1 MPTLRTRLGGRWA
14 ISWQSTV
21 LGTALVIVLATATGG
36 GLGITDVFWR
46 DLPGW
51 FFAAFLAGVA
61 IVIYIGIANVT
72 VFRNRRAHPL
82 PVWVA
87 VVFHG
92 GIGLIFGVV
101 FLAIAGALG
110 LATGERGYQAVV
122 GYVLAGLWFCLT
134 MSLYL
139 EARDRYLRER
149 RALLEEAVVLEL
161 SQLHES
167 RIIER
172 LRAAVPNAQALTV
185 ETSSI
190 LPLNAWWS
198 WSSELREADSDTL
211 ERKVRRSAQEYFPSP
226 GPRALL
232 SQLWTDGTL
241 APISTAV
248 IVAIAYYRSAFG
260 AWGLWQGLATVA
272 LVCVVVAL
280 LLAGANRFTTSGPM
294 RLTLGLTLVIGAS
307 VLLLLPALTS
317 MGAAPAFGLGFA
329 LVVASAVF
337 VVLPA
342 GRRSLEAAY
351 ASTNANLRRHMDQR
365 RVEQAEI
372 ARELAQAATRAATES
387 PVNASAQPAVL
398 ACAAGLHKAANSGSS
413 IRLRS
418 ALEWS
423 VAVLEGDV
431 GDEQRETLAQTLGD
445 VTAPWLGLVQV
456 TLHTDPETG
465 RMTGALTKG
474 CRVLVE
480 EGLALACGR
489 SAADEVRVVVS
500 RCEGQ
505 SDTDKAMVSVE
516 IFHDGM
522 PLGPLDLPDD
532 SRLQADPNGDRL
544 FALVYADSF
553 DPA

>member
-1 MPTLRTRLGGRWA
+1 MPTLRSRLGGRWA

-61 IVIYIGIANVT
+61 IVVYIGIANVT
-72 VFRNRRAHPL
+72 VFRNRREHPL

-101 FLAIAGALG
+101 FLIIAGALD

-139 EARDRYLRER
+139 EARDRYLSER
-149 RALLEEAVVLEL
+149 QALLEEAVVLEL

-172 LRAAVPNAQALTV
+172 LRAAVPTTQTVTV

-198 WSSELREADSDTL
+198 WSNELREADSDTL
-211 ERKVRRSAQEYFPSP
+211 EGKVRRSAQEFFPSP

-232 SQLWTDGTL
+232 GQLWTDGTL

-248 IVAIAYYRSAFG
+248 IVAIAYYRAAIG
-260 AWGLWQGLATVA
+260 AWGLWLGLATVA
-272 LVCVVVAL
+272 LVCVVVAGA
-280 LLAGANRFTTSGPM
+280 LAGANRVTTSGPM
-294 RLTLGLTLVIGAS
+294 RLALGLILVIGAS
-307 VLLLLPALTS
+307 VLLLVTPLTS
-317 MGAAPAFGLGFA
+317 MGAAPAFGLAFA
-329 LVVASAVF
+329 LILASAVF

-365 RVEQAEI
+365 RIEQAEI
-372 ARELAQAATRAATES
+372 SRELAQAATRAARD
-387 PVNASAQPAVL
+387 PLGNASAQPAVL

-423 VAVLEGDV
+423 VAVLESELND
-431 GDEQRETLAQTLGD
+431 DQRQTLAQTLGE

-456 TLHTDPETG
+456 TLHTDPEAG
-465 RMTGALTKG
+465 RITGALTRA
-474 CRVLVE
+474 CRILVE

-500 RCEGQ
+500 RCEVP
-505 SDTDKAMVSVE
+505 SDPDRATVSVE

-522 PLGPLDLPDD
+522 PLGPLDLPED
-532 SRLQADPNGDRL
+532 SRLRADPAGDRL
-544 FALVYADSF
+544 FALVHAESL

>member
-1 MPTLRTRLGGRWA
+1 
-14 ISWQSTV
+14 
-21 LGTALVIVLATATGG
+21 
-36 GLGITDVFWR
+36 
-46 DLPGW
+46 
-51 FFAAFLAGVA
+51 
-61 IVIYIGIANVT
+61 
-72 VFRNRRAHPL
+72 
-82 PVWVA
+82 
-87 VVFHG
+87 
-92 GIGLIFGVV
+92 
-101 FLAIAGALG
+101 
-110 LATGERGYQAVV
+110 
-122 GYVLAGLWFCLT
+122 

-139 EARDRYLRER
+139 EARDRYLNER

-172 LRAAVPNAQALTV
+172 LRAAVPDTRAATV

-198 WSSELREADSDTL
+198 WSNELREADSDTL
-211 ERKVRRSAQEYFPSP
+211 ERKVRRTAQEFFPSP

-232 SQLWTDGTL
+232 TQLWTDGTL

-248 IVAIAYYRSAFG
+248 IVAIAYYRSAIG
-260 AWGLWQGLATVA
+260 AWGLWQGLVTVA
-272 LVCVVVAL
+272 LVCVIVAGA
-280 LLAGANRFTTSGPM
+280 LAGGNRLTTSGPA
-294 RLTLGLTLVIGAS
+294 RLALGLILVVSAS

-317 MGAAPAFGLGFA
+317 MGAAPALGLVFA
-329 LVVASAVF
+329 LVVASVVF

-365 RVEQAEI
+365 RAEQAEV
-372 ARELAQAATRAATES
+372 ARELAQAATRAATDS
-387 PVNASAQPAVL
+387 PVNSTTPPAVL
-398 ACAAGLHKAANSGSS
+398 ACAAGLHKAANSGSA

-431 GDEQRETLAQTLGD
+431 NDAQRETLAQTLGE

-465 RMTGALTKG
+465 RMTGELTRA

-500 RCEGQ
+500 RCEAP
-505 SDTDKAMVSVE
+505 SNTDRAMVSVE

-522 PLGPLDLPDD
+522 PLGPMDLPDD

-544 FALVYADSF
+544 FALVHADSL
-553 DPA
+553 DPS